1 MGTMSNFAQVMWE
14 IFFVFMLVAYLLVLF
29 QIVVDLFRDRKLGGF
44 SKAIWIIGLLLVPFL
59 TALIYIIF
67 RGGGMAGRQMATIE
81 EARKESEAFIR
92 SVSGSG
98 KSSVEQIAEGKALL
112 DSGAISADEFAKLK
126 AKAIG

>member
-1 MGTMSNFAQVMWE
+1 MSNFAQVMWE
-14 IFFVFMLVAYLLVLF
+14 IFFIFMLVAYLLVLF

>member
-14 IFFVFMLVAYLLVLF
+14 ILFVFMLVAYLRVLF

>member
-126 AKAIG
+126 AKALA

>member
-1 MGTMSNFAQVMWE
+1 MSNFAQVMWE

>member
-29 QIVVDLFRDRKLGGF
+29 QIVVDLFRDKKLGGF

-67 RGGGMAGRQMATIE
+67 RGGGMAGRQLATIE
-81 EARKESEAFIR
+81 EARKDSEAFIR
-92 SVSGSG
+92 SVAGTG
-98 KSSVEQIAEGKALL
+98 KSSVEQIAEGKALM
-112 DSGAISADEFAKLK
+112 DAGAITAEEFAKLK
-126 AKAIG
+126 AKAIN

>member
-1 MGTMSNFAQVMWE
+1 METMSNFAQVMWE

-29 QIVVDLFRDRKLGGF
+29 QIVVDLFRDKDLSGF
-44 SKAIWIIGLLLVPFL
+44 TKAIWIIGLLLLPFL

-67 RGGGMAGRQMATIE
+67 RGGGMAKRQAATFH
-81 EARKESEAFIR
+81 EARAETDAYIR
-92 SVSGSG
+92 SIASG

-112 DSGAISADEFAKLK
+112 DSGAITAEEFAKLK